1 MMQIF
6 PTTQL
11 LDEEENYILTV
22 FSSPVVKKY
31 LRLLAAEASIDL
43 LGSATLT
50 ESPEMLQRKHILV
63 SGKLSVLETLIG
75 IQNNV

>member
-1 MMQIF
+1 MQIF
-6 PTTQL
+6 PTIQL
-11 LDEEENYILTV
+11 LEEEENYILTV
-22 FSSPVVKKY
+22 FSSPIVKKY

-50 ESPEMLQRKHILV
+50 ESPEVLQRKHLIT